1 MLRRVWVALLAEERK
16 ARQTGMSV
24 FLLLTVCLTLPVSCG
39 AIHGTVLLA
48 ADTVTGWEDRF
59 VIRTVVSFLDV
70 AR

>member
-1 MLRRVWVALLAEERK
+1 
-16 ARQTGMSV
+16 MSV
-24 FLLLTVCLTLPVSCG
+24 FLLLTVCLTLPVSRG
-39 AIHGTVLLA
+39 AIRGTVLLA